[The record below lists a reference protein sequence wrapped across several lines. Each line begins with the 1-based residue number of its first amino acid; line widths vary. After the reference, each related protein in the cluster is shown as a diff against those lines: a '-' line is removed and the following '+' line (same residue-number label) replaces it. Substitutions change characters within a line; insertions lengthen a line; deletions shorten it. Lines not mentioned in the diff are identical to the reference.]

1 MEAGEIIALASTLF
15 TVIAFVVGLLVKAY
29 TSKIADLQ
37 KANEQLNIKIDVLK
51 RTLDAKQETIDEQ
64 HRQLD
69 RLIITAEIQ
78 ERFFGG
84 LHRRIPTSPTED
96 KT

>member
-1 MEAGEIIALASTLF
+1 MEAGEIIALASTIF
-15 TVIAFVVGLLVKAY
+15 TVIAFVVGLVVRSY
-29 TSKIADLQ
+29 TTKITELQ
-37 KANEQLNIKIDVLK
+37 KINEQLNARIDVLK

-78 ERFFGG
+78 EKFFGR
-84 LHRRIPTSPTED
+84 LSPHLPPATREP
-96 KT
+96 